1 MAEAG
6 TLPKRGS
13 KACQYCGCQNSNR
26 AYTCKSCHRPLK
38 DHVASQQQL
47 KAKQSCVD
55 VSKLIQGDK
64 PERLFSVRIRQRGP
78 DYRTFVSV
86 SGGKHW
92 QCHYAPCAIAQ
103 EARLRSSATT
113 GSLDSPQSG
122 TCEHIQK
129 VYQDLLHGSCDSQE
143 QIELDRSLL
152 SALPFPQSIKEKM
165 QEMSAKH
172 ANNRLIQRVSD
183 ETFLLRNAQCSQEH
197 QFGVLHVRLSKAVPP
212 TFHCP
217 CNTYRRYSSVTA
229 HSGGGTTPRLS
240 KRCQHFYLCLWAIA
254 SDVQLS
260 AEFSH
265 FLSKEHA
272 GRWHSILFDMINFA
286 ELTTCFLCSR
296 WQ

>member
-1 MAEAG
+1 MSI
-6 TLPKRGS
+6 LSVPK
-13 KACQYCGCQNSNR
+13 Q
-26 AYTCKSCHRPLK
+26 
-38 DHVASQQQL
+38 
-47 KAKQSCVD
+47 QSCVHMQVLPQTLERPCREPTTTESQTELRGRVQAD
-55 VSKLIQGDK
+55 TRWDK
-64 PERLFSVRIRQRGP
+64 PERLFSVR
-78 DYRTFVSV
+78 RTFVSV

-129 VYQDLLHGSCDSQE
+129 AYQDLLHGSCDSQE

-272 GRWHSILFDMINFA
+272 GGWHSTLWHDQFCWANYLFS
-286 ELTTCFLCSR
+286 L
-296 WQ
+296 